1 MICTVCGK
9 DYGESIHFCPTVEKT
24 FYGVHQPKLD
34 AFEFSVWLM
43 KLEDY
48 VQERF
53 NGREAG
59 L

>member
-1 MICTVCGK
+1 MICEICGK
-9 DYGESIHFCPTVEKT
+9 DYGNSIHFYSSANRT

-48 VQERF
+48 VQDRF
-53 NGREAG
+53 NGRGAG